1 MGRGGQRSG
10 AGRKAGVP
18 NKRKTILSVKMLVE
32 GHSSLEIM
40 LTGARKMFAAAE
52 KALEEGDI
60 DLSSKLYAAAGM
72 LAARAAPYQ
81 HQKFAAS
88 EYQPRPHPEQG
99 VQDDLFS
106 PLATNISEGDVDP
119 WENKVN

>member
-18 NKRKTILSVKMLVE
+18 NKRKTVLSVKTLMD
-32 GHSSLEIM
+32 GRSSLEIM
-40 LTGARKMFAAAE
+40 ITSARKMFAAAE
-52 KALEEGDI
+52 KAFENGDI
-60 DLSSKLYAAAGM
+60 DLASKLYGMAGI

-106 PLATNISEGDVDP
+106 PLPANLSENVVDP
-119 WENKVN
+119 WADKLN